1 MGIKQDVTD
10 SLRDY
15 EFTKIEGQ
23 PTDEDVNLLVKELS
37 AAAASIPTTN
47 GGGQHGHVGLII
59 DDAEYTTFSHNG
71 EHFLN
76 PTNPGPYP
84 TVVDNDAVVRERQI
98 TEHKAKYNEF
108 LTCDAVKDFLCKS
121 IVKSVDEEWIVEL
134 ASETMGYQHRHPR
147 DLIQHLRDTG
157 ADLDHMDV
165 KRLLTELQEPWDMVK
180 APATLFARGDKYER
194 QLVKAGQAANP
205 DLRLALMLATVE
217 ESGEYD
223 AAVREWKNKAPAQRT
238 FKKFRV
244 FIQKEFA
251 LRHKNNKST
260 AALSGRGIANS
271 VQQREEEAQLQAEAA
286 AYAIQEV
293 ANAMQEKQDK
303 QFQQMMQMFQAMM
316 QANNAGQAPPA
327 QVPTETKDQRLKC
340 KHCNRRHKK
349 ESDCW
354 ELEANKNKRP
364 AGYKTLAEKA
374 KST

>member
-1 MGIKQDVTD
+1 
-10 SLRDY
+10 
-15 EFTKIEGQ
+15 
-23 PTDEDVNLLVKELS
+23 
-37 AAAASIPTTN
+37 AAASIPTTN

-59 DDAEYTTFSHNG
+59 DDAEYTTFSHNA
-71 EHFLN
+71 EHFID
-76 PTNPGPYP
+76 PVNPGPYP

-98 TEHKAKYNEF
+98 AEHKAEYNEF
-108 LTCDAVKDFLCKS
+108 LTCEAVKDFLRKS

-147 DLIQHLRDTG
+147 DLIQHLRDNG
-157 ADLDHMDV
+157 SDLDHMDV
-165 KRLLTELQEPWDMVK
+165 KRLLKELQEPS
-180 APATLFARGDKYER
+180 
-194 QLVKAGQAANP
+194 GQAANP

-223 AAVREWKNKAPAQRT
+223 AAVREWKNKDPAHKT
-238 FKKFRV
+238 FTRFRG

-260 AALSGRGIANS
+260 AGLAGHGIANS
-271 VQQREEEAQLQAEAA
+271 AQLQEQEAQLQAEAA

-293 ANAMQEKQDK
+293 ANAMQQKQDK
-303 QFQQMMQMFQAMM
+303 QFEQMMEMFKAMM
-316 QANNAGQAPPA
+316 QAQGNNNGGSNAPNPEKP
-327 QVPTETKDQRLKC
+327 QLPKC

-349 ESDCW
+349 KESECW
-354 ELEANKNKRP
+354 ELEANKDKRP

>member
-59 DDAEYTTFSHNG
+59 DDAEYTTFSHNA
-71 EHFLN
+71 EHFID
-76 PTNPGPYP
+76 PVNPGPYP

-98 TEHKAKYNEF
+98 AEHKAEYNEF
-108 LTCDAVKDFLCKS
+108 LTCEAVKDFLRKS

-147 DLIQHLRDTG
+147 DLIQHLQDNG
-157 ADLDHMDV
+157 SDLDHMDV
-165 KRLLTELQEPWDMVK
+165 KRLLKELQEPWDLVE

-194 QLVKAGQAANP
+194 QLVKAGQAADP

-223 AAVREWKNKAPAQRT
+223 AAVREWKNKDPAHKT
-238 FKKFRV
+238 FTRFRG

-260 AALSGRGIANS
+260 AGLAGHGIANS
-271 VQQREEEAQLQAEAA
+271 AQLQEQEAQLQAEAA

-293 ANAMQEKQDK
+293 ANAMQQKQDK
-303 QFQQMMQMFQAMM
+303 QFEQMMEMFKAMM
-316 QANNAGQAPPA
+316 QAQGNNNGGSNAPNPEKP
-327 QVPTETKDQRLKC
+327 QLPKC
-340 KHCNRRHKK
+340 KHCNRHHKKK
-349 ESDCW
+349 ESECW
-354 ELEANKNKRP
+354 ELEANKDKRP